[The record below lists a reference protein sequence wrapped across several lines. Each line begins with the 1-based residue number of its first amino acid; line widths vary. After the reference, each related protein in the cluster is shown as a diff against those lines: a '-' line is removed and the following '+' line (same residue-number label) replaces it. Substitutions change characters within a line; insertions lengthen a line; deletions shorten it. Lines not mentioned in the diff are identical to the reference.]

1 MNGGMYMGRNYSN
14 KNLSELE
21 MGNIEFYLNE
31 NKNFSKIGQL
41 LGKSESTIRK
51 EVKILLILEVLEN
64 VLIV

>member
-1 MNGGMYMGRNYSN
+1 MYMGRNYSN

>member
-1 MNGGMYMGRNYSN
+1 MGRNYSN